1 MKYFIIHFS
10 WWNPRFDSQ
19 ILEEQYWTSTMPR
32 TTRRF
37 QFGLVYL
44 LLLSLVFSIYFPAMR
59 TSNWTL
65 FLCISLGI
73 LVTVAMTLGV
83 TLTSIY
89 QKHVWKISVALS
101 LVRPTFPKF
110 NSYVLERRCT
120 VIFKF
125 F

>member
-1 MKYFIIHFS
+1 
-10 WWNPRFDSQ
+10 
-19 ILEEQYWTSTMPR
+19 MPR

-101 LVRPTFPKF
+101 LVRPSIQKVDSDILDLLTFAH
-110 NSYVLERRCT
+110 
-120 VIFKF
+120 FKF
-125 F
+125 